1 MLLPGTPGKETYS
14 TMGEIMRSRKY
25 VVLIA
30 FITFYLSTVF
40 SAWASEHQ
48 HAAGAKGTVTTAVDV
63 PLDGSDWRMGWFD
76 FDEGVKA
83 GASAEGFN
91 DGSFKTVTVPGDT
104 QIQAGFSGVDRWF
117 DSKGLIAVN
126 QKEWWYRKHF
136 HAGPKVAGTVT
147 RLVFDG
153 ADYFATVWLNGQ
165 LLGKHEGT
173 YTPFEFDVTHQL
185 RYGGDNLLVVQLSH
199 PWEPKGRGLLE
210 YLNGDFTMAIPGSA
224 AVLKKQPFFIDMDW
238 DALPAQGNAAY
249 VMGIWR
255 SVHLRT
261 SSPVTITDLNVRTES
276 IAADGTATLH
286 IAVTLKN
293 AGTETLA
300 KTVALRLKPDN
311 FEGAAQEL
319 PSLTLTAAPGATT
332 VEAEVKVP
340 DAKLWWSWDHGAQNL
355 YDLEASTEATKGVWG
370 DKRSVVFGIRTIRR
384 DANMAYWLN
393 GKKMFAKASWF
404 SMEDFYRS
412 TPTRE
417 SYERDLRLMRDGNF
431 NMLVNFTIVEKPE
444 FYDLCDR
451 LGILDV
457 VELPFEQ
464 FGPQQI
470 VAMDNPRRDI
480 YLKEAESQ
488 VRQIIT
494 MLRNHPSVVEWAP
507 LAEAHEKAGE
517 WGLGVDQKGYDDF
530 MARMKAIIT
539 ELAPDVV
546 FHASLCDLGEQHF
559 WTAAAGMIW
568 SQESYGDLFSDKT
581 GFVSEYGG
589 ISLSSYENI
598 GKYLTPKQQWGT
610 TDAGP
615 QWYKLPIDTA
625 AYAYLTS
632 FDAPGLY
639 SMLYRTEHYVDRDVR
654 SVSDLVSDT
663 QLYQGFVLNYA
674 AQAFRRKK
682 YDPIN
687 GIRSWNFL
695 ELGPGFR
702 FGIVDYDR
710 VPKMAYWMMKRSQA
724 PVALSFAYKD
734 SLDSQLAGSKW
745 SAPVWLINDS
755 DKAVTGTVH
764 AELLSVAGKSVSA
777 ADYPVTME
785 ADGHAAVGEF
795 SLTLPED
802 PGVYILRATLT
813 GSATASETSFI
824 KVVPPAFSGKHR
836 VLLIAQSKY
845 AEPIAALLRP
855 MGLDVDIYDE
865 NKIDEMGTDLADAEA
880 LHAKYDVIWVGCF
893 EALAK
898 VLPDASAKA
907 IAEAVKE
914 GTGFII
920 TGGDGS
926 FHGQMGHASIVE
938 ATALNQILPV
948 EISGRAD
955 LAFGPHGMDDSLP
968 TVNPIKEIAGENSEG
983 AELFRHYGIVGYNRV
998 AAGAGSKTELTIA
1011 GAPLLVT
1018 GTFGA
1023 GKTAAFTGFTL
1034 PVDTF
1039 AAFPIDQYMI
1049 YEPAARAYFAEFAEM
1064 LAQVMP
1070 GEAKPTADLLAIH
1083 EKPLFQTLKEQ
1094 PETAL
1099 EVTKVDCASA
1109 RRCRVKIENKG
1120 GYAHLVYMRFVW
1132 PETGVKPYLA
1142 EMSDNDFELMPG
1154 ESREIELS
1162 WKTAAPDGKAAGTLV
1177 VNAMNAPE
1185 ARLAF

>member
-1 MLLPGTPGKETYS
+1 MHQCKLAVYLA
-14 TMGEIMRSRKY
+14 I
-25 VVLIA
+25 VVLA
-30 FITFYLSTVF
+30 LS
-40 SAWASEHQ
+40 SAMAAHGARQ
-48 HAAGAKGTVTTAVDV
+48 NHAAALKGMQAAAVDV
-63 PLDGSDWRMGWFD
+63 KLDGNDWRMGSFA
-76 FDEGVKA
+76 FGEGEKA
-83 GASAEGFN
+83 GAEGVQFN
-91 DGSFKTVTVPGDT
+91 DSGFKAVTVPGDT
-104 QIQAGFSGVDRWF
+104 QIQAGFTGVDRWF

-136 HAGPKVAGTVT
+136 QAGRKIPGTVT

-153 ADYFATVWLNGQ
+153 ADYFATVWLNGE

-173 YTPFEFDVTHQL
+173 YVSFSFDVTDKLH
-185 RYGGDNLLVVQLSH
+185 YGGDNLLVVQLTH

-210 YLNGDFTMAIPGSA
+210 YMNGDFTMAIPGSA

-249 VMGIWR
+249 DMGIWR

-261 SSPVTITDLNVRTES
+261 TSPVTIEDLNVRTES
-276 IAADGTATLH
+276 IGADGMATLH
-286 IAVTLKN
+286 IGMTLQN
-293 AGTETLA
+293 AGTETVT
-300 KTVALRLKPDN
+300 KTVALRMKPDN
-311 FEGAAQEL
+311 FEGAAREL
-319 PSLTLTAAPGATT
+319 PPLTVTAAPGATT
-332 VEAEVKVP
+332 AEMEITIP
-340 DAKLWWSWDHGAQNL
+340 DAKLWWSWDHGPQNL
-355 YDLEASTEATKGVWG
+355 YDLEASTAATQDVWS
-370 DKRSVVFGIRTIRR
+370 DRRSVVFGIRTIKR
-384 DANMAYWLN
+384 DKNMAYWLN
-393 GKKMFAKASWF
+393 GKKIFIRASWF
-404 SMEDFYRS
+404 SIEDFYRS

-417 SYERDLRLMRDGNF
+417 DYERDLRLLRDGNF
-431 NMLVNFTIVEKPE
+431 NMLVNFTVVEKPA
-444 FYDLCDR
+444 FYELCDR
-451 LGILDV
+451 MGILDV

-464 FGPQQI
+464 FGPQQV
-470 VAMDNPRRDI
+470 VAMNNPRRPI
-480 YLKEAESQ
+480 YMKEAESQ

-494 MLRNHPSVVEWAP
+494 TLRNHPSVIQWAP
-507 LAEAHEKAGE
+507 LAEAHEKSGE
-517 WGLGVDQKGYDDF
+517 WGLGVDQEGYDDF
-530 MARMKAIIT
+530 MAHMKAIIT
-539 ELAPDVV
+539 ELAPDAV

-615 QWYKLPIDTA
+615 QWYKLPIDIA

-639 SMLYRTEHYVDRDVR
+639 SMLYRTEHYVDSNVR
-654 SVSDLVSDT
+654 SLSELVSDT
-663 QLYQGFVLNYA
+663 QLYQGFILEYA

-710 VPKMAYWMMKRSQA
+710 VPKMAYWMMKRAQA

-734 SLDSQLAGSKW
+734 ALDSQLAGSRW
-745 SAPVWLINDS
+745 SAPVWLINDT

-764 AELLSVAGKSVSA
+764 AELLSTAGKSVAA
-777 ADYPVTME
+777 ADFPVTMA
-785 ADGHAAVGEF
+785 ADGHGTVGDF
-795 SLTLPED
+795 SLTLPTE
-802 PGVYILRATLT
+802 PGVYILKATLT
-813 GSATASETSFI
+813 GSAKASETSYI

-855 MGLDVDIYDE
+855 MGLNVDIYDE
-865 NKIDEMGTDLADAEA
+865 NKIDEMGTDLSNAQA

-898 VLPDASAKA
+898 VLPDSSARA

-926 FHGQMGHASIVE
+926 FHGQIGHAAIVE
-938 ATALNQILPV
+938 ATPLNEILPV

-955 LAFGPHGMDDSLP
+955 VAWGPHGMDDSLP
-968 TVNPIKEIAGENSEG
+968 TVHPIKEIKGAESEA
-983 AELFRHYGIVGYNRV
+983 AELFRHYGIEGFNRV
-998 AAGAGSKTELTIA
+998 AAGAGAKTELTIA
-1011 GAPLLVT
+1011 GHPLLVT

-1023 GKTAAFTGFTL
+1023 GKTEAFTGFTL
-1034 PVDTF
+1034 PEDAF
-1039 AAFPIDQYMI
+1039 SKFPIDQYMI
-1049 YEPAARAYFAEFAEM
+1049 YEPSARAYFAEFADM
-1064 LAQVMP
+1064 LARVMP
-1070 GEAKPTADLLAIH
+1070 GGEKPVADLLAIH
-1083 EKPLFQTLKEQ
+1083 QKPMFQTLKEQ
-1094 PETAL
+1094 PETSL
-1099 EVTKVDCASA
+1099 EVTRAGACDGTHCVVRIA
-1109 RRCRVKIENKG
+1109 NKG
-1120 GYAHLVYMRFVW
+1120 GYAHLVYLRFEW
-1132 PETGVKPYLA
+1132 PETGTKPYVA

-1154 ESREIELS
+1154 ESREIELT
-1162 WKTAAPDGKAAGTLV
+1162 WKTAARTEKVAGTLV
-1177 VNAMNAPE
+1177 VDAMNAPE
-1185 ARLAF
+1185 TKLAF